1 MLIYWLLLALPATL
15 ALAGLRTH
23 DVTAGANFSRSQ
35 SNTLFINSFLLVVFW
50 LFYNLISGLRFEIGG
65 DWFTYLNMVD
75 RIRDSDFG
83 EALFETDAG
92 FGMITWLMTRIGL
105 GMPAVN
111 ALCSGILSLGIIR
124 LARRTEHPWLAITA
138 AVPYLLIVV
147 GMGYLRQA
155 GAIGF
160 ILFAINAITQK
171 RMGLA
176 LFYFLAATS
185 FHLSAL
191 VIVPFLVV
199 VYVRNLAVI
208 FLLMFFMAGLGY
220 LGLSGTERMADIQHG
235 YFDAEYSSNGAT
247 VRIMMNVVPAVVF
260 LFVQN

>member
-23 DVTAGANFSRSQ
+23 DATAGANFSRSQ

-50 LFYNLISGLRFEIGG
+50 LFYNLISGLRYEIGG
-65 DWFTYLNMVD
+65 DWFTYLNMID
-75 RIRDSDFG
+75 RIRDSDFV
-83 EALFETDAG
+83 EALFETDVG

-155 GAIGF
+155 ACH
-160 ILFAINAITQK
+160 
-171 RMGLA
+171 R
-176 LFYFLAATS
+176 FYPLR
-185 FHLSAL
+185 H
-191 VIVPFLVV
+191 
-199 VYVRNLAVI
+199 
-208 FLLMFFMAGLGY
+208 
-220 LGLSGTERMADIQHG
+220 
-235 YFDAEYSSNGAT
+235 
-247 VRIMMNVVPAVVF
+247 
-260 LFVQN
+260 